1 MIVYN
6 KMEDR
11 KMEHSEFWNYLYNNY
26 CKDFIRMPRTAWY
39 IGKNISY
46 IPCIPKP
53 SEIFFDKFGINR
65 EERWK
70 EYTEE
75 LRIIYGKKTKWL
87 VESRNNKNVELGS
100 FIASCINAE
109 DKKELYIKVEN
120 CDVKETIQVISM
132 GVRDYPINYD
142 KMSSHIFGIGACLLK
157 AESNCLYFTNDRRSF
172 ELCFHEG
179 TTYTILEKESKTTD
193 AKKSDNSDNSNS
205 PSNPDKEN

>member
-53 SEIFFDKFGINR
+53 KESFLKNFEISE
-65 EERWK
+65 EERWE

-75 LRIIYGKKTKWL
+75 LRVIYGKRTKWL

-109 DKKELYIKVEN
+109 DKKELYIKIEN
-120 CDVKETIQVISM
+120 CDVKETIQIINM
-132 GVRDYPINYD
+132 GVNEYLIDFNKR
-142 KMSSHIFGIGACLLK
+142 KSHIFGIGACLLK
-157 AESNCLYFTNDRRSF
+157 AESNCLYFTTERRSF

-179 TTYTILEKESKTTD
+179 TTYTILEKESKATD

-205 PSNPDKEN
+205 PSNPDKED

>member
-39 IGKNISY
+39 IGKNVTV

-53 SEIFFDKFGINR
+53 SKFLFEKFGISE
-65 EERWK
+65 EERWE

-87 VESRNNKNVELGS
+87 IESRNNKNVELGN

-109 DKKELYIKVEN
+109 NKEELYIKVEN

-142 KMSSHIFGIGACLLK
+142 KMGSHIFGIGAYLLK

-179 TTYTILEKESKTTD
+179 TTYTIEQIKTRTID
-193 AKKSDNSDNSNS
+193 ATT

>member
-11 KMEHSEFWNYLYNNY
+11 KMEHSYFWNKLYNKY
-26 CKDFIRMPRTAWY
+26 CKDYIRMPRTAWY

-53 SEIFFDKFGINR
+53 KESFLKNFEISE
-65 EERWK
+65 EERWE

-75 LRIIYGKKTKWL
+75 LRVIYGKRTKWL
-87 VESRNNKNVELGS
+87 VESRNNKNVELGD

-109 DKKELYIKVEN
+109 DKEELYIKIEN
-120 CDVKETIQVISM
+120 CDVKETIQIINM
-132 GVRDYPINYD
+132 GVNEYLIDFNKR
-142 KMSSHIFGIGACLLK
+142 KSHIFGIGACLLK

-179 TTYTILEKESKTTD
+179 TTYTIEKIKTRTID
-193 AKKSDNSDNSNS
+193 ATTPSNSD
-205 PSNPDKEN
+205 KED

>member
-11 KMEHSEFWNYLYNNY
+11 KMEHSEFWNYLYNK
-26 CKDFIRMPRTAWY
+26 CWKDFIRMPRAAWY

-46 IPCIPKP
+46 IPYMPKP
-53 SEIFFDKFGINR
+53 KNLFFKELGITE
-65 EERWK
+65 EERMK
-70 EYTEE
+70 EFIEE
-75 LRIIYGKKTKWL
+75 LKEIYGKRTKWL
-87 VESRNNKNVELGS
+87 VESRNNKNVELGDC
-100 FIASCINAE
+100 ILSCINAE
-109 DKKELYIKVEN
+109 NKEELYIKIEN

-179 TTYTILEKESKTTD
+179 TTYTIEKIKTRTID
-193 AKKSDNSDNSNS
+193 ATT
-205 PSNPDKEN
+205 PSNPEKED